1 MSDLITALS
10 RLRAFRS
17 TWADDAR
24 IDEESELTAADL
36 DTISAAAEGP
46 ADPGGSLTE
55 DDLGNFA

>member
-24 IDEESELTAADL
+24 IDEESELPRL
-36 DTISAAAEGP
+36 ISIRSPQRLKALRTRG
-46 ADPGGSLTE
+46 DH
-55 DDLGNFA
+55 